1 MKLQKQ
7 LSRKVGQQ
15 EYAKFVVTISPKD
28 IEKLGWKQGQELNLE
43 ISGSKATI
51 KPKK

>member
-15 EYAKFVVTISPKD
+15 KYSKFVLTISSKD
-28 IEKLGWKQGQELNLE
+28 IEKLGWFAGEELELE
-43 ISGSKATI
+43 IKGKNALL

>member
-15 EYAKFVVTISPKD
+15 EYSKFVLTISPKD
-28 IEKLGWKQGQELNLE
+28 IDKLGWKQGQEIELIVNGKEAKL
-43 ISGSKATI
+43 

>member
-15 EYAKFVVTISPKD
+15 EYSKFVLTISPKD
-28 IEKLGWKQGQELNLE
+28 IDKLGWKPGQDLELVV
-43 ISGSKATI
+43 SGKEAKI